1 MTLIV
6 GAGATI
12 TATDYIGI
20 AGANYLTGSITADI
34 KTSAVLPDYMITG
47 TLSGVVY
54 DEANNTGTI
63 TRGAVLMG
71 DFDGSGTI
79 DVKDALVMLRCA
91 LDEEFPYNYIY
102 FGRRQVALTDVLW
115 IFNQIA
121 G

>member
-1 MTLIV
+1 
-6 GAGATI
+6 
-12 TATDYIGI
+12 
-20 AGANYLTGSITADI
+20 
-34 KTSAVLPDYMITG
+34 MITG

-54 DEANNTGTI
+54 DKASNTGTI

-71 DFDGSGTI
+71 DLDGSGTI